1 MGFIKSVLIFFY
13 CTQLRYLVIGQ
24 TYDEISSLE
33 RQLKQFSPDLN
44 PRLNQKDPVDVSIM
58 AYITAILDYNEVS
71 GTLQPVVSYVLTWRD
86 EVRRWNSSEYGNVT
100 SINLPI
106 TNTWIPKISIIN
118 MVRHKSIFMYHNEME
133 IRRSLVNYQANGF
146 AEFHVSGAQDI
157 TCSSEV
163 KYFPFDSHAC
173 SIQLFPEYANG
184 NVILKPETKT
194 FDLRFAVSNT
204 EWSITANSVDG
215 EVVPNVFSIVR
226 FNITLSRNPSFLF
239 LNLVLPIVLLSFANL
254 LVFCIPV
261 ASGERGSLAFT
272 ILLTFI
278 VFITM
283 VTDILPACKPISY
296 FNIFLEVQ
304 LFCSVLIAFCTVWSI
319 SLHHRFAEN
328 YTQDIFPQFLLQMSC
343 AYRNSCSK
351 QQQKGKKNQVVP
363 PRGLTKEHCNE
374 TCVDKNRQLQ
384 NEQELH
390 EDIRSDNIYTKDNH
404 QYCLKCIDSI
414 CFSLFLIILCI
425 QLSVYGIIFL
435 YKP

>member
-1 MGFIKSVLIFFY
+1 MDFIKIVVIFFY
-13 CTQLRYLVIGQ
+13 WTQLKYLIIGQ
-24 TYDEISSLE
+24 TFDEISHLE
-33 RQLKQFSPDLN
+33 SKLKNYSPDLN
-44 PRLNQKDPVDVSIM
+44 PKLNQKDPVDVSIM

-71 GTLQPVVSYVLTWRD
+71 GILQPVVSYVLTWKD
-86 EVRRWNSSEYGNVT
+86 EIRRWNSSEYGNVT

-106 TNTWIPKISIIN
+106 TNTWIPKISIMN
-118 MVRHKSIFMYHNEME
+118 MVRQKSVFMYHNEIE
-133 IRRSLVNYQANGF
+133 IRRSLVNYQANGS

-157 TCSSEV
+157 TCSSDM

-173 SIQLFPEYANG
+173 SIQLYPEYANG
-184 NVILKPETKT
+184 NVVMKPEINT
-194 FDLRFAVSNT
+194 FDLRYAESNT

-215 EVVPNVFSIVR
+215 EVDPNVFSMVR

-283 VTDILPACKPISY
+283 VTEILPACKPISY

-319 SLHHRFAEN
+319 SLHYKFAEN
-328 YTQDIFPQFLLQMSC
+328 DTQSIFLHFLLKLSC
-343 AYRNSCSK
+343 AYNNSCSK
-351 QQQKGKKNQVVP
+351 QQRKDKKNLVVP
-363 PRGLTKEHCNE
+363 PRG
-374 TCVDKNRQLQ
+374 
-384 NEQELH
+384 
-390 EDIRSDNIYTKDNH
+390 
-404 QYCLKCIDSI
+404 
-414 CFSLFLIILCI
+414 
-425 QLSVYGIIFL
+425 
-435 YKP
+435 

>member
-1 MGFIKSVLIFFY
+1 MDFIKSVLIFTYF
-13 CTQLRYLVIGQ
+13 TQLRFLIYGQ
-24 TYDEISSLE
+24 TFDEISNLE
-33 RQLKQFSPDLN
+33 RQLKKFSPDLN

-58 AYITAILDYNEVS
+58 AFITAILDYNEVS
-71 GTLQPVVSYVLTWRD
+71 GTLQPVMSYVLTWMD
-86 EVRRWNSSEYGNVT
+86 EIRRWNSSEYGNVT
-100 SINLPI
+100 SISLPI
-106 TNTWIPKISIIN
+106 TTTWIPKISVFN

-133 IRRSLVNYQANGF
+133 MRRSHVNYQSNGF

-157 TCSSEV
+157 TCSTDV

-173 SIQLFPEYANG
+173 SIQLFPDYAHG
-184 NVILKPETKT
+184 SVILKSEMKT
-194 FDLRFAVSNT
+194 FDLKYAVSNT
-204 EWSITANSVDG
+204 EWSITENSVDG
-215 EVVPNVFSIVR
+215 EVYANVSSIVR
-226 FNITLSRNPSFLF
+226 FNLTLSRNPSFPF

-296 FNIFLEVQ
+296 FNIFLVIQ
-304 LFCSVLIAFCTVWSI
+304 LFCSVLIAFCTVRTI
-319 SLHHRFAEN
+319 SLHHKFAEN
-328 YTQDIFPQFLLQMSC
+328 DTQDTFPQLLLTLSW

-351 QQQKGKKNQVVP
+351 NQQKGNTSQLFS
-363 PRGLTKEHCNE
+363 PRVITEEHCNE
-374 TCVDKNRQLQ
+374 TCVNKNSQSQ
-384 NEQELH
+384 NELEL
-390 EDIRSDNIYTKDNH
+390 IKNAKKDNRYTKDIH
-404 QYCLKCIDSI
+404 QYCIQCIDSI

-425 QLSVYGIIFL
+425 QLGVYGIMFS

>member
-1 MGFIKSVLIFFY
+1 MDFIKIVVIFFY
-13 CTQLRYLVIGQ
+13 WIQLRYLIIGQ
-24 TYDEISSLE
+24 TYDNISNLE
-33 RQLKQFSPDLN
+33 SQLKKYSPDLN
-44 PRLNQKDPVDVSIM
+44 PRLNQRDPVDVSIM

-71 GTLQPVVSYVLTWRD
+71 GILQPVVSYVLTWKD
-86 EVRRWNSSEYGNVT
+86 EIRRWNSSEYGNVT

-106 TNTWIPKISIIN
+106 TKTWIPKISIIN
-118 MVRHKSIFMYHNEME
+118 MVRQKSIFMYHNEIE
-133 IRRSLVNYQANGF
+133 IRRSLVNYQANGL

-157 TCSSEV
+157 TCSSDM

-184 NVILKPETKT
+184 NVILKPNMNT
-194 FDLRFAVSNT
+194 FDLRYAESNT

-215 EVVPNVFSIVR
+215 EVDPMISMVR

-319 SLHHRFAEN
+319 SLHHKFAEN
-328 YTQDIFPQFLLQMSC
+328 DTQDIFLQFLLKLSC
-343 AYRNSCSK
+343 AYKNSCSK
-351 QQQKGKKNQVVP
+351 QQRKDKKNLVVP
-363 PRGLTKEHCNE
+363 PRGLTGKHFNE
-374 TCVDKNRQLQ
+374 TCVDKTPQLQ
-384 NEQELH
+384 MEQELH
-390 EDIRSDNIYTKDNH
+390 EDIKSVNKYTKDNH

-414 CFSLFLIILCI
+414 CFGIFLTILCI
-425 QLSVYGIIFL
+425 QLSVYGIKVFCR
-435 YKP
+435 P